1 MDVSTYLR
9 GLLEERGWTPSEL
22 AHRAGVS
29 RQYVNCLI
37 NGDGASMRLDKATA
51 LARALGI
58 TLDDMAAALYG
69 ANR

>member
-29 RQYVNCLI
+29 RQYVNGLI
-37 NGDGASMRLDKATA
+37 NGDRASMRLDKATA
-51 LARALGI
+51 IARALGI

-69 ANR
+69 SDR

>member
-29 RQYVNCLI
+29 RQYVNGLI
-37 NGDGASMRLDKATA
+37 NGDRASMRLDKATA
-51 LARALGI
+51 IAHALGI
-58 TLDDMAAALYG
+58 TLDDMADALYG